1 MTVPPLHVNGIT
13 IAPQAEIRL
22 ADLQRPIAIREYM
35 RELFEYGRL
44 TEYRCDGGET
54 RRLPD
59 GRETGALARRLPA
72 ALPAVS
78 GSASRFLTRWDL
90 LGSVLL
96 PINTGFAAFSAL
108 ARTDYESAA
117 LPTELRWHISRIDDL
132 RGCTTH
138 VLILVVTVVVRS
150 PVRRAP
156 FESSRLHDSPNQS
169 AYLAAVAAS
178 RRRRVGPRRRRSG

>member
-1 MTVPPLHVNGIT
+1 
-13 IAPQAEIRL
+13 
-22 ADLQRPIAIREYM
+22 M

-44 TEYRCDGGET
+44 TQYRCEGGET

-96 PINTGFAAFSAL
+96 PINTGFASFSAL
-108 ARTDYESAA
+108 ARTDYESVAPREEREPTVWGSGYA
-117 LPTELRWHISRIDDL
+117 LEGPMQWQSGNSGRRLER
-132 RGCTTH
+132 RGRC
-138 VLILVVTVVVRS
+138 
-150 PVRRAP
+150 RR
-156 FESSRLHDSPNQS
+156 
-169 AYLAAVAAS
+169 
-178 RRRRVGPRRRRSG
+178 